1 MADKKILIEG
11 IIQDLVSYIC
21 EDKGI
26 AIDEA
31 MTVVYSSIVYI
42 KLIDEATG
50 LYRESSAYVYELLKD
65 ELADGVLKQKE
76 IWVGKSNFIMGV
88 RLLISFKSFLLK

>member
-1 MADKKILIEG
+1 MDPKKILIEG

-21 EDKGI
+21 EDEGI

-31 MTVVYSSIVYI
+31 MTKVYNSIVYT

-50 LYRESSAYVYELLKD
+50 LYIEGSAYVYELLKD
-65 ELADGVLKQKE
+65 ELVEGDLKQKE
-76 IWVGKSNFIMGV
+76 I
-88 RLLISFKSFLLK
+88 